1 MNRYRRWTSLL
12 AAVALAAPAGTWAA
26 TPPTP
31 TPTVLV
37 KTAPARE
44 VTLTDRIT
52 AFGRVQAD
60 PDSRTS
66 INLPRAGLV
75 NRLWVR
81 LGQQVAAG
89 APLLQLDT
97 APATRMSYQQAK
109 VAVDYARSELERMQR
124 LFHEQLATRAQVA
137 AVERR
142 LRDARATLAAQ
153 RKLGAGQGIEIVRA
167 PFPGIVTQLNVNQ
180 GERVQADTNA
190 LILARRDRLLVPL
203 GVEPEDARRLKP
215 GMAVTL
221 SPVFDPRVRIHATL
235 TTLHAMINPRTRL
248 VDVIAH
254 VDPKDTHDLMLDMVM
269 EGTIVVSRTMSLA
282 VPRSAI
288 LADAKGRYLFV
299 VRDRTAHRI
308 DVRTGVEDHGLMA
321 VTGPVRS
328 GDRVVVLGN
337 YELHDGTAVRETP

>member
-1 MNRYRRWTSLL
+1 MNRCRRWTSLL
-12 AAVALAAPAGTWAA
+12 IVALLAAPGVVQAAG
-26 TPPTP
+26 PS
-31 TPTVLV
+31 VLV

-44 VTLTDRIT
+44 TTLTDRLT
-52 AFGRVQAD
+52 AFGHVQAD

-66 INLPRAGLV
+66 INLPHAGLV
-75 NRLWVR
+75 NRLWIR
-81 LGQQVAAG
+81 LGQRVGAG

-97 APATRMSYQQAK
+97 APTTRMRFQQAK
-109 VAVDYARSELERMQR
+109 AGVDYARSERQRMRR
-124 LFHEQLATRAQVA
+124 LFDERLATRTQVA
-137 AVERR
+137 SAERR
-142 LRDARATLAAQ
+142 LRDARAALAAQ
-153 RKLGAGQGIEIVRA
+153 RKLGAGQGIEVIRA
-167 PFPGIVTQLNVNQ
+167 PFAGIVTQLNVNQ

-235 TTLHAMINPRTRL
+235 ATIHAMINPRTRL
-248 VDVIAH
+248 VDVIAR

-269 EGTIVVSRTMSLA
+269 EGTIVVSRTRALA

-288 LADAKGRYLFV
+288 LTNAKGGYLFV
-299 VRDRTAHRI
+299 VRGNTAHRV
-308 DVRTGVEDHGLMA
+308 DVRTGVEDHALVA
-321 VTGPVRS
+321 ITGPVRP

-337 YELHDGTAVRETP
+337 YELHNGATVRENP